1 MTIPNAN
8 SVVVTVLTEKVN
20 RMMKMVV
27 KMAMVLM
34 MMMMSVNPGGLE
46 TIGRCLRLKVP
57 DPSTLRPCY
66 CYLVTVT
73 DASLPCYLCFT
84 ATMLPA
90 NSYYIAVTMFLCYMD
105 GEI

>member
-8 SVVVTVLTEKVN
+8 SVVVTVLKEKVD

-27 KMAMVLM
+27 KMAMVL

-66 CYLVTVT
+66 CYLVTCYYCRLSTLLPFFYCYHVT
-73 DASLPCYLCFT
+73 C
-84 ATMLPA
+84 
-90 NSYYIAVTMFLCYMD
+90 
-105 GEI
+105 

>member
-34 MMMMSVNPGGLE
+34 IMMSVNPGGLE

-73 DASLPCYLCFT
+73 AASLPCYLCFT

-90 NSYYIAVTMFLCYMD
+90 NSYYIAVTMFLCYVD